1 MLKIAALGHFDAIR
15 KLTQAEK
22 RQDMQMT
29 PDVSSQDWAH
39 SPPEGSGKLPHG
51 LNDHL
56 RSVGQLAAD
65 LSPEPVRAVARLAG
79 LWHDLGKR
87 RPGFQAYVRRT
98 GVVDAHIE
106 RVAERD
112 KTHSAAGAL
121 WAVQH
126 LEQLR
131 GAPGKI
137 LGRMLQY
144 VIAGHHAGLD
154 NWEGGQGPGLS
165 ARLAGGDALLELS
178 ESLARPQADDILNA
192 ALPVIDLTSVGIC
205 NEHQQLN
212 PGRFALWVRIVFSAL
227 VDADFLD
234 TEAYMDSRKTAAR
247 RGECDL
253 RPLQQELFAYLKAFG
268 EPSTAVNRVRA
279 EVLSQCQSK
288 ASLPPGVFSLTVPTG
303 GGKTL
308 SSLAF
313 ALDHAVSYRKRRI
326 VYAIPY
332 TSIIEQTV
340 DVFREVFRALGEDVV
355 VEHHSNS
362 ESNPENETTRSRLAC
377 ENWDAPLIVTTN
389 VQLFE
394 SLFARKTARCR
405 KLHSLVNSV
414 IVLDEAQLLP
424 VEFLQPVVDVLR
436 YLVQDFGVTVLLCT
450 ATQPALN
457 TLPSID
463 PKRGLRRGLGHVTE
477 IIEDVPSL
485 YRTLT
490 RVRVHL
496 PPSLETPRSWP
507 ELADEIAGHDAVL
520 SIVSRR
526 ADAADLFRLIK
537 ARSNGAS
544 CWHLSALMCAQHR
557 SDTIAEIKSALK
569 VRRQALAA
577 AQIPLPFHV
586 VSTQLVE
593 AGVDLDFPVVYRA
606 LAGLDSIAQAAGRC
620 NREGKLPEPGAVH
633 VFVPPTKAPP
643 GLLTLARDTCKA
655 VLRGLPADPFA
666 VPLIDL
672 YFKRLYHDAPSTD
685 KARICDLLKLEPD
698 LKSLS
703 LPVQFRSAADAFKLI
718 DEKDSATVL
727 VRYSSPNAIDDVN
740 ALIGILERDGPAR
753 WLMRKLQ
760 RYGVTIYQH
769 QIRRLVE
776 MGDILEVASCPGL
789 YVQREGWEGFYDPVM
804 GAKVDSAPGDPGAY
818 VA

>member
-1 MLKIAALGHFDAIR
+1 MAAQDAF
-15 KLTQAEK
+15 
-22 RQDMQMT
+22 
-29 PDVSSQDWAH
+29 SQDWAH
-39 SPPEGSGKLPHG
+39 SPPEGSGKDPHW
-51 LNDHL
+51 LDEHL
-56 RSVGQLAAD
+56 QSVGRLAAAFA
-65 LSPEPVRAVARLAG
+65 PERAQAVARLAG

-87 RPGFQAYVRRT
+87 RPGFQAYIQRT
-98 GVVDAHIE
+98 GIVDAHIE
-106 RVAERD
+106 RVADKD

-121 WAVQH
+121 WAIQH
-126 LEQLR
+126 LEQSH
-131 GAPGKI
+131 GTQGKI
-137 LGRMLQY
+137 LGRLLQC

-165 ARLAGGDALLELS
+165 ARLTGQDAQRELS
-178 ESLARPQADDILNA
+178 EALARPQADDILKA
-192 ALPVIDLTSVGIC
+192 TLADIDLNNVGIC
-205 NEHQQLN
+205 NEHQKLN
-212 PGRFALWVRIVFSAL
+212 PGRFALWVRMVFSAL

-234 TEAYMDSRKTAAR
+234 TEAYMDVRQAEAR

-253 RPLQQELFAYLKAFG
+253 RPFRDELNAYLTAFG
-268 EPSTAVNRVRA
+268 EPKTAVNRIRA
-279 EVLSQCQSK
+279 DVLAQCHSK

-313 ALDHAVSYRKRRI
+313 ALEHAVKHGKRRI

-332 TSIIEQTV
+332 TSIIEQTA
-340 DVFREVFRALGEDVV
+340 DVFREVFRALGEDAVI
-355 VEHHSNS
+355 EHHSNA
-362 ESNPENETTRSRLAC
+362 ESNPEEETTRSRLAC

-394 SLFARKTARCR
+394 SLFARKTSRCR

-450 ATQPALN
+450 ATQPALD
-457 TLPSID
+457 TPPSVD
-463 PKRGLRRGLGHVTE
+463 PQRGLRRALGPVAE
-477 IIEDVPSL
+477 IIDDVPGL
-485 YRTLT
+485 YRALE

-507 ELADEIAGHDAVL
+507 ELADEIAGHDAAL
-520 SIVSRR
+520 TIVSRR
-526 ADAADLFRLIK
+526 ADAAELFRLIK
-537 ARSNGAS
+537 ARADGAR

-569 VRRQALAA
+569 ARREALAA
-577 AQIPLPFHV
+577 GQQPVPIHV

-655 VLRGLPADPFA
+655 VWRGLPADPFA
-666 VPLIDL
+666 LPLIDL

-685 KARICDLLKLEPD
+685 KAQICDLLKLEPD
-698 LKSLS
+698 LKAMS

-727 VRYSSPNAIDDVN
+727 VRYSSSNARDDVD
-740 ALIGILERDGPAR
+740 ALIGMLERNGPAR

-769 QIRRLVE
+769 QVRRLVD
-776 MGDILEVASCPGL
+776 MGDIVEVATCPGL
-789 YVQREGWEGFYDPVM
+789 YVQREGWAGFYDPVM
-804 GAKVDSAPGDPGAY
+804 GAKVDSAPGDPANY
-818 VA
+818 ASS

>member
-1 MLKIAALGHFDAIR
+1 MTTDASR
-15 KLTQAEK
+15 
-22 RQDMQMT
+22 
-29 PDVSSQDWAH
+29 QDWAH
-39 SPPEGSGKLPHG
+39 SPPEGSGKEPHE
-51 LNDHL
+51 LDMHL
-56 RSVGQLAAD
+56 RSVGQLAAVFA
-65 LSPEPVRAVARLAG
+65 PEPAKALARLAG

-87 RPGFQAYVRRT
+87 RPGFQLYIRQS

-106 RVAERD
+106 RVAQKD

-126 LEQLR
+126 LAQEH
-131 GAPGKI
+131 GAQGKV
-137 LGRMLQY
+137 LGRLLQY

-154 NWEGGQGPGLS
+154 NWEGGQGPGLA
-165 ARLAGGDALLELS
+165 ARLTSEDSQREFSEAL
-178 ESLARPQADDILNA
+178 AHPQSDDILKA
-192 ALPVIDLTSVGIC
+192 ALSNIDLNSVGIC
-205 NEHQQLN
+205 NEHQKLN
-212 PGRFALWVRIVFSAL
+212 PGRFALWVRMVFSAL

-234 TEAYMDSRKTAAR
+234 TEAYMDGRKSEAR

-253 RPLQQELFAYLKAFG
+253 RPFRDELNAYLAAFG
-268 EPSTAVNRVRA
+268 EPKTAVNRIRA
-279 EVLSQCQSK
+279 EVLAQCHSNAGQ
-288 ASLPPGVFSLTVPTG
+288 PPGVFSFTVPTG

-313 ALDHAVSYRKRRI
+313 ALEHAVTHGKQRI

-332 TSIIEQTV
+332 TSIIEQTA
-340 DVFREVFRALGEDVV
+340 DVFREVFEALGEDAVI
-355 VEHHSNS
+355 EHHSNA
-362 ESNPENETTRSRLAC
+362 ESNPEEETTRSRLAC

-394 SLFARKTARCR
+394 SLFARKTSRCR

-457 TLPSID
+457 TPPSVD
-463 PKRGLRRGLGHVTE
+463 PQRGLRRALGPVTE
-477 IIEDVPSL
+477 IIDDVPAL
-485 YRTLT
+485 YRALE

-507 ELADEIAGHDAVL
+507 ELADEIANHDAAL
-520 SIVSRR
+520 TIVSRR
-526 ADAADLFRLIK
+526 ADAAELFRLIK
-537 ARSNGAS
+537 ARADGAR

-557 SDTIAEIKSALK
+557 SDTIGEIKAALK
-569 VRRQALAA
+569 ERREALAA
-577 AQIPLPFHV
+577 GQKPIPIHV

-643 GLLTLARDTCKA
+643 GLLTLARDRCKA
-655 VLRGLPADPFA
+655 VWHGLPADPLA
-666 VPLIDL
+666 LPLIDQ
-672 YFKRLYHDAPSTD
+672 YFKLLYHDAPSTD

-698 LKSLS
+698 LKAMS

-727 VRYSSPNAIDDVN
+727 VRYSSPNARDDVD
-740 ALIGILERDGPAR
+740 ALIGMLERDGPAR
-753 WLMRKLQ
+753 WRMRKLQ

-769 QIRRLVE
+769 QVRRLVD
-776 MGDILEVASCPGL
+776 MGDIVEVATCPGL
-789 YVQREGWEGFYDPVM
+789 YVQREGWEGFYDPVL
-804 GAKVDSAPGDPGAY
+804 GAKVDAAPGDPSAY
-818 VA
+818 VS

>member
-1 MLKIAALGHFDAIR
+1 MIEDA
-15 KLTQAEK
+15 
-22 RQDMQMT
+22 
-29 PDVSSQDWAH
+29 SSLDWAH
-39 SPPEGSGKLPHG
+39 SPPDASRKEPHG
-51 LNDHL
+51 LDEHL
-56 RSVGQLAAD
+56 RSVGNLAAGFVPD
-65 LSPEPVRAVARLAG
+65 GIKTVVRLAG

-87 RPGFQAYVRRT
+87 RPGFQAYIRQT
-98 GVVDAHIE
+98 GIVDAHIE
-106 RVAERD
+106 RVADRA

-126 LEQLR
+126 LEESH
-131 GAPGKI
+131 GARGKI
-137 LGRMLQY
+137 LGRLLQY

-154 NWEGGQGPGLS
+154 NWEGGQGQGLA
-165 ARLAGGDALLELS
+165 ARLEHEDAQRELS
-178 ESLARPQADDILNA
+178 EALARPQADDILKA
-192 ALPVIDLTSVGIC
+192 TLPGIDLHSLAIT
-205 NEHQQLN
+205 NEHQKLT
-212 PGRFALWVRIVFSAL
+212 PGRFALWARLVFSAL

-234 TEAYMDSRKTAAR
+234 TEAYMDDRKADSR
-247 RGECDL
+247 RGESDL
-253 RPLQQELFAYLKAFG
+253 RPLRNELNAYLSAFG
-268 EPSTAVNRVRA
+268 EPKTAVNRIRS
-279 EVLSQCQSK
+279 EVLTQCRSK

-313 ALDHAVSYRKRRI
+313 ALEHAVHHGKRRVI
-326 VYAIPY
+326 YAIPY
-332 TSIIEQTV
+332 TSIIEQTA
-340 DVFREVFRALGEDVV
+340 DVFRQVFNALGEDAVI
-355 VEHHSNS
+355 EHHSNA
-362 ESNPENETTRSRLAC
+362 ESKPEDETTRSRLAC
-377 ENWDAPLIVTTN
+377 ENWDASLIVTTN

-394 SLFARKTARCR
+394 SLFARKTSRCR
-405 KLHSLVNSV
+405 KLHSLINSV

-457 TLPSID
+457 TPPSAD
-463 PKRGLRRGLGHVTE
+463 PQRGLRRALGTVTE
-477 IIEDVPSL
+477 IITDVPAL
-485 YRTLT
+485 YRALE
-490 RVRVHL
+490 RVRVYL

-507 ELADEIAGHDAVL
+507 ELADEIAQHDAAL
-520 SIVSRR
+520 TIVSRR
-526 ADAADLFRLIK
+526 ADAAELYRLIK
-537 ARSNGAS
+537 DRAHGAR
-544 CWHLSALMCAQHR
+544 CWHLSALMCPQHR
-557 SDTIAEIKSALK
+557 SDAIAEIKNALK
-569 VRRQALAA
+569 ERRDALAA
-577 AQIPLPFHV
+577 GQDAASVQV

-655 VLRGLPADPFA
+655 VWSGSPADPFA
-666 VPLIDL
+666 LPLIDL

-698 LKSLS
+698 LKAMS

-718 DEKDSATVL
+718 DQKDGATVL
-727 VRYSSPNAIDDVN
+727 VRYCSNNARDDVN
-740 ALIGILERDGPAR
+740 ALIGMLERDGPAR

-769 QIRRLVE
+769 QVRRLVD
-776 MGDILEVASCPGL
+776 MGDIVEVATCPGL
-789 YVQREGWEGFYDPVM
+789 YVQREGWDGFYDPVL
-804 GAKVDSAPGDPGAY
+804 GAKLDSAPGDPANY
-818 VA
+818 VSS

>member
-1 MLKIAALGHFDAIR
+1 MESQLEEHRDA
-15 KLTQAEK
+15 
-22 RQDMQMT
+22 QMT
-29 PDVSSQDWAH
+29 QYASSQDWAH
-39 SPPEGSGKLPHG
+39 SPPEGSGKVPHG
-51 LNDHL
+51 LDEHL
-56 RSVGQLAAD
+56 RSVGCLAANFA
-65 LSPEPVRAVARLAG
+65 PEPVKTLAQLAG

-87 RPGFQAYVRRT
+87 RAGFQAYIRQT
-98 GVVDAHIE
+98 GVIDAHIE

-121 WAVQH
+121 WAGEH
-126 LEQLR
+126 LEKLY
-131 GAPGKI
+131 GAQGRI
-137 LGRMLQY
+137 LSRLLQY

-154 NWEGGQGPGLS
+154 NWEGGQGSGLS
-165 ARLAGGDALLELS
+165 ARLASEDAQRELS
-178 ESLARPQADDILNA
+178 EALARTHSDDILNA
-192 ALPVIDLTSVGIC
+192 TLPRIDLNRVGIC
-205 NEHQQLN
+205 NEHQTLN
-212 PGRFALWVRIVFSAL
+212 PGRFALSVRMVFSAL

-234 TEAYMDSRKTAAR
+234 TEAYIDGRKAEAR
-247 RGECDL
+247 RGESDL
-253 RPLQQELFAYLKAFG
+253 RPLRDELNGYLAAFG
-268 EPSTAVNRVRA
+268 KPKAAVNRVRA
-279 EVLSQCQSK
+279 EVLAQCRSR

-313 ALDHAVSYRKRRI
+313 ALEHAVCHGKERI

-332 TSIIEQTV
+332 TSIIEQTA
-340 DVFREVFRALGEDVV
+340 DVFRDVFKALGDDAVI
-355 VEHHSNS
+355 EHHSNA
-362 ESNPENETTRSRLAC
+362 ECNPEEETTRSRLAC
-377 ENWDAPLIVTTN
+377 ENWDARIIVTTN

-394 SLFARKTARCR
+394 SLFARKTSRCR

-424 VEFLQPVVDVLR
+424 VDFLQPVVDVLR

-457 TLPSID
+457 TSPSID
-463 PKRGLRRGLGHVTE
+463 SHRGLRRTLGPVTE
-477 IIEDVPSL
+477 IIEDVPAL
-485 YRTLT
+485 YRSLA

-496 PPSLETPRSWP
+496 PPSLDVPRSWP
-507 ELADEIAGHDAVL
+507 ELADEVTKHNAAL
-520 SIVSRR
+520 TIVSRR
-526 ADAADLFRLIK
+526 ADAAELFRLIK
-537 ARSNGAS
+537 GRTNDAR

-557 SDTIAEIKSALK
+557 SDAIAEIKSALK
-569 VRRQALAA
+569 ARREALEAG
-577 AQIPLPFHV
+577 QTPVSIHV

-620 NREGKLPEPGAVH
+620 NREGKLPEMGAVY

-643 GLLTLARDTCKA
+643 GLLALARDTCKS
-655 VLRGLPADPFA
+655 VWRGLPADPFA
-666 VPLIDL
+666 LSLIDL

-698 LKSLS
+698 LKAMS

-727 VRYSSPNAIDDVN
+727 VRYRSPNTSEDVN
-740 ALIGILERDGPAR
+740 ALLGILERDGPAR

-769 QIRRLVE
+769 QVRHLID
-776 MGDILEVASCPGL
+776 MGDIVEVASCPGL
-789 YVQREGWEGFYDPVM
+789 YMQREGWDGFYDPVL
-804 GAKVDSAPGDPGAY
+804 GAKVDAAPGDPAIY
-818 VA
+818 VSS

>member
-1 MLKIAALGHFDAIR
+1 MTKDASG
-15 KLTQAEK
+15 
-22 RQDMQMT
+22 D
-29 PDVSSQDWAH
+29 DWAH
-39 SPPEGSGKLPHG
+39 SPPEASGKEPHG
-51 LNDHL
+51 LDAHL
-56 RSVGQLAAD
+56 RAVGQLAA
-65 LSPEPVRAVARLAG
+65 SFASEPAKAVARLAG

-87 RPGFQAYVRRT
+87 RPGFQRYIRQT

-106 RVAERD
+106 RVTDKD

-126 LEQLR
+126 LEQTH
-131 GAPGKI
+131 GAQGKV
-137 LGRMLQY
+137 LGRLLQY

-154 NWEGGQGPGLS
+154 NWDGSHGLGLA
-165 ARLAGGDALLELS
+165 ARLAS
-178 ESLARPQADDILNA
+178 EEAQREFSEALARPQADDILKA
-192 ALPVIDLTSVGIC
+192 ALSNVDLNSVGIC
-205 NEHQQLN
+205 NEHLKLN
-212 PGRFALWVRIVFSAL
+212 PGRFALWVRMVFSTL

-234 TEAYMDSRKTAAR
+234 TEAYMDGRKAEAR
-247 RGECDL
+247 RGEWDL
-253 RPLQQELFAYLKAFG
+253 RALNGELNAYLAAFG
-268 EPSTAVNRVRA
+268 EPKTAVNRVRS
-279 EVLSQCQSK
+279 EVLMQCQSK
-288 ASLPPGVFSLTVPTG
+288 AGLPPGVFSLTVPTG

-313 ALDHAVSYRKRRI
+313 ALEHAVRHGKQRV

-332 TSIIEQTV
+332 TSIIEQTA
-340 DVFREVFRALGEDVV
+340 DVFREVFKALGEDAVI
-355 VEHHSNS
+355 EHHSNA
-362 ESNPENETTRSRLAC
+362 ESHPEDETTRSRLAC

-394 SLFARKTARCR
+394 SLFARKTSRCR

-414 IVLDEAQLLP
+414 IVLDEAQLLS

-436 YLVQDFGVTVLLCT
+436 YLVKDFGVTVLLCT

-457 TLPSID
+457 APPSFD
-463 PKRGLRRGLGHVTE
+463 PQRGLRRGLGSVTE
-477 IIEDVPSL
+477 IIDDVPAL
-485 YRTLT
+485 YRALK
-490 RVRVHL
+490 RVQVHL

-507 ELADEIAGHDAVL
+507 ELADEIAEHDAAL
-520 SIVSRR
+520 TIVSRR
-526 ADAADLFRLIK
+526 ADAAELFRLIR
-537 ARSNGAS
+537 ARADGAR

-557 SDTIAEIKSALK
+557 SDTIAEIKKTLK
-569 VRRQALAA
+569 ARREALAA
-577 AQIPLPFHV
+577 GQRPVSIHV

-620 NREGKLPEPGAVH
+620 NREGKLPKPGAVH

-643 GLLTLARDTCKA
+643 GLLALARDTCKA
-655 VLRGLPADPFA
+655 VWRDLPDDPFA
-666 VPLIDL
+666 LPLIDL

-685 KARICDLLKLEPD
+685 KSRICDLLKLEPD
-698 LKSLS
+698 LKAMS

-718 DEKDSATVL
+718 DKDDSATVL
-727 VRYSSPNAIDDVN
+727 VRYSSPNVDDDVS
-740 ALIGILERDGPAR
+740 ALIGMLERDGPVR

-769 QIRRLVE
+769 QVRRLVD
-776 MGDILEVASCPGL
+776 MGDIVEVATCPGL

-804 GAKVDSAPGDPGAY
+804 GARVDSAPGDPSAY
-818 VA
+818 VS